1 MSDNDEQIQAQRKA
15 ARKTALIVAA
25 VALGFFAW
33 SIYIV
38 LESAKG

>member
-1 MSDNDEQIQAQRKA
+1 MSQEDKQIQAQRKA
-15 ARKTALIVAA
+15 ARKTALIVGL